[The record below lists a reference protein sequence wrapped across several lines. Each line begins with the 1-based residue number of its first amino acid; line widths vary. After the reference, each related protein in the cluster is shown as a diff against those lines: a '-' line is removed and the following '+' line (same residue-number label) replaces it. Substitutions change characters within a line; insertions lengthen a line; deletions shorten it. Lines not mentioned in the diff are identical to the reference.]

1 MTVYDKKSR
10 LVVYK
15 GGKCFDCGRIFP
27 QCCYDFDHRD
37 PNQKSFGIS
46 QRMGLPLEELMI
58 EADKCDLVCSNCH
71 RIRTAG
77 NPAISQKI
85 TKAQQGRPAWN
96 RRKKCPQISRNM
108 QGNSNGQGNAGIVRN
123 QAQKDKISETLK
135 ARGIRPSVAAC
146 SKGGKTS
153 QGTI

>member
-85 TKAQQGRPAWN
+85 TKAQQADPLG
-96 RRKKCPQISRNM
+96 IEERNVLKFL
-108 QGNSNGQGNAGIVRN
+108 GICRVILTVKVT
-123 QAQKDKISETLK
+123 QES
-135 ARGIRPSVAAC
+135 
-146 SKGGKTS
+146 
-153 QGTI
+153 